1 MDKSWQLCIVD
12 REACDFSEAPK
23 FEQVFRTA
31 ARLDAFPNGTILFA
45 VTSLFKPFGEL
56 SPIFSELQVI
66 PKFAFIGGVMFSY
79 VWSPEIKSYGW
90 LMQEI
95 LRPVLTERD
104 AIEME
109 TKFGIDLREFVS

>member
-1 MDKSWQLCIVD
+1 MDTSWQLCIVD

-31 ARLDAFPNGTILFA
+31 ARLDAFPNSAIVFA
-45 VTSLFKPFGEL
+45 VTSLFKSFREL
-56 SPIFSELQVI
+56 SPIFSELQAI

-79 VWSPEIKSYGW
+79 VWSPDRKNYGW

-95 LRPVLTERD
+95 LRPVLSERD

-109 TKFGIDLREFVS
+109 TKFGIDLRGFVS